1 MIALLATGTDMLHLG
16 IGRGYLPYLLYKILT
31 GDYYHLVHQ
40 WRAMKGTDAM
50 LEHGASVNL
59 QKLLGTVGTKTTA
72 ASSCQKYGYVHDL

>member
-1 MIALLATGTDMLHLG
+1 MVALLAARADVLHLG
-16 IGRGYLPYLLYKILT
+16 IGRDYLPYLLYKILT

-59 QKLLGTVGTKTTA
+59 QKLLGTVGTKATT
-72 ASSCQKYGYVHDL
+72 ASSCQ